1 MSDPIGAVERAV
13 ARAADADELFEAVAA
28 EVHRVVPHDG
38 ATWFGVDPATLLAT
52 APARI
57 ERMDP
62 GYCDAY
68 WHGEFHDQDTGL
80 FRDLARLPVPVAGL
94 RLSTDD
100 LPLRSNRYREFVAPQ
115 GFDDELRAVFRTGDS
130 AWGVVGLYR
139 EKGRPAFDAD
149 DIAFVGAIS
158 ATVAAGL
165 RAHAAT
171 ANPWLI
177 AGSPGVLLFTWD
189 GALISANTEATAWL
203 DDLANVWSGA
213 VDRDRGDCRATWLD
227 VLTCDQCDDLDTPS
241 ALFSLLARA
250 RAVAEGRDA
259 SPARVRLRDRNGRW
273 LLLHASTLSSGA
285 EPGGPIAIVIEP
297 AKSADIAP
305 IIIEAYALSPRE
317 RDVVRAI
324 ARGATTA
331 EIAGELFLSP
341 HTVRDYV
348 KTVFD
353 KVGVSSRGELVAKL
367 FAEHYSDPMHAA
379 LVDVH

>member
-1 MSDPIGAVERAV
+1 MSDAVEAVERAV
-13 ARAADADELFEAVAA
+13 ARSADADELFEAVAA

-57 ERMDP
+57 EHMDP
-62 GYCDAY
+62 GYCDSY
-68 WHGEFHDQDTGL
+68 WHGEFHHLDTAL
-80 FRDLARLPVPVAGL
+80 FRDLARQPVPVAGL
-94 RLSTDD
+94 RQATDD
-100 LPLRSNRYREFVAPQ
+100 LPLRSSRYREFIAPQ
-115 GFDDELRAVFRTGDS
+115 GYDDELRAVFRTGDT

-139 EKGRPAFDAD
+139 DKARPAFGPGDV
-149 DIAFVGAIS
+149 AFLSSIS
-158 ATVAAGL
+158 STVAAGL
-165 RAHAAT
+165 RKHAGA

-177 AGSPGVLLFTWD
+177 AGAPGVLLFGWD
-189 GALISANTEATAWL
+189 GALMSANTEASAWL
-203 DDLANVWSGA
+203 DDLANVWSGT
-213 VDRDRGDCRATWLD
+213 VGRERSCRQTWLD
-227 VLTCDQCDDLDTPS
+227 VLTCEQCDDLDIPS
-241 ALFSLLARA
+241 ALLSLLARA

-259 SPARVRLRDRNGRW
+259 TPARVRLRDRNGRW
-273 LLLHASTLSSGA
+273 LLLHASTLSSSG
-285 EPGGPIAIVIEP
+285 EPGGPIAVVIEP

-331 EIAGELFLSP
+331 EMAAELFLSP

-367 FAEHYSDPMHAA
+367 FAEHYSDPMHAT
-379 LVDVH
+379 LVEIH